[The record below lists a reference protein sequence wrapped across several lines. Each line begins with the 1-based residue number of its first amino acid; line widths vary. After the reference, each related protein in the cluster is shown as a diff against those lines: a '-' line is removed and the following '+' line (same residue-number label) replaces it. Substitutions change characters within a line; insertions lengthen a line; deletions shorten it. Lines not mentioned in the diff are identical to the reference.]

1 MDVMLLHCMGD
12 SHLFSCAIIYISFSC
27 VKMCTFCAI
36 TFVLHAWDHTRDQ
49 IYRPDEADV
58 SLKSCR
64 QQKCAILDKSALRIP
79 QNHFSKEIKY
89 AKEFRSHHTM
99 LINCNNNHNQKKYS
113 IMLPLKKKKKKKQKV
128 SQEKNE
134 IRNRCGGMFL

>member
-1 MDVMLLHCMGD
+1 
-12 SHLFSCAIIYISFSC
+12 
-27 VKMCTFCAI
+27 MCTFCAI

-89 AKEFRSHHTM
+89 AEEFRSHHTM
-99 LINCNNNHNQKKYS
+99 FINCNNNHNQQKDS
-113 IMLPLKKKKKKKQKV
+113 IMLPVKKTQKKTESFSGKKRNKKLVWRRVLINIPINVVRNV
-128 SQEKNE
+128 SQ
-134 IRNRCGGMFL
+134 CQM